1 MVELCEWSIIVTVPA
16 QVPKELAAAVSEAVS
31 AEVRRWT
38 AEAQERLRRALDV
51 PLKLVAAD

>member
-31 AEVRRWT
+31 AEVSWT
-38 AEAQERLRRALDV
+38 AEAQERLRLS
-51 PLKLVAAD
+51 LIHI